1 MPKGELSMSAT
12 AQSTSDR
19 VAKIE
24 PILRAHAAQ
33 AEIERRLAPQAMA
46 ALHDAGIMRTWV
58 PKAYGGLQMNPVPAL
73 KMFEEISRIDS
84 AAGWIASNSSII
96 AFFCQVISDQ
106 GAAEMFSDP
115 QTVVAGGWFPP
126 GKAVPVRDGY
136 RLTGQWAFGSGC
148 HYANWLTG
156 HVLVND
162 GDKPRLDANG
172 NPVSLI
178 TFFRASE
185 AEIVDNWNTLGMR
198 GTGSHDV
205 GLNNVFVPA
214 TRCFVLSALDR
225 PSSAFS
231 GPLYR
236 FGLWIVPLTIATVCL
251 GIARAAL
258 DDLIELAKGK
268 TPSYTQT
275 PLGDRPVVQ
284 DRIARARALIEAGQH
299 YVYGAAAEAW
309 ECVQSGRR
317 IEMAQGIPLALAGSF
332 AVEASSNAVDLVHAS
347 AGTTAIRNEYRFQQY
362 FRDVHTAS
370 QHAFASISR
379 FESIGKLMLG
389 RQSDWAFYYL

>member
-1 MPKGELSMSAT
+1 MSAT

-205 GLNNVFVPA
+205 RLNNVFVPT
-214 TRCFVLSALDR
+214 TRC
-225 PSSAFS
+225 
-231 GPLYR
+231 
-236 FGLWIVPLTIATVCL
+236 
-251 GIARAAL
+251 
-258 DDLIELAKGK
+258 
-268 TPSYTQT
+268 
-275 PLGDRPVVQ
+275 
-284 DRIARARALIEAGQH
+284 
-299 YVYGAAAEAW
+299 
-309 ECVQSGRR
+309 
-317 IEMAQGIPLALAGSF
+317 
-332 AVEASSNAVDLVHAS
+332 
-347 AGTTAIRNEYRFQQY
+347 
-362 FRDVHTAS
+362 
-370 QHAFASISR
+370 